1 MKNYA
6 GFNLLAWLGSCAV
19 VVALAGCGD
28 RATVQST
35 PAPAPAQTPMTP
47 AQRYAEEKLHQYRA
61 AKNYDEAWEV
71 FAAVCTT
78 DTLGDIDAWHA
89 ADRIISEGL
98 MNGPL
103 PSKPQ
108 PPEHVAARKRQ
119 DAIFDRFASVYI
131 AGFPG
136 TWGGGTI
143 RMRMIRQSL
152 VEDRVRAGLGKL
164 QPHER
169 QMVKDVMIK
178 MCREGNYRHSVEICT
193 TINNW
198 DGWEPAERQEFAW
211 MFLVS
216 TDFAGFGRKIL
227 GRDDDGLEEMMRDE
241 VLRRWSADRT
251 ILKSL
256 IALLNTRNDT
266 KLLPILLSMKQDI
279 DQNGGICG
287 TEPCADFVSFLS
299 GSIWRAQLTT
309 ADRATLFDML
319 ENDVEVSKSYGV
331 HVGDSIRLVVCERL
345 LAAGVPPDE
354 VRKSFLK
361 YVAKLNPSNPPN
373 TEGPRR
379 VGPLSNLKR
388 SLIDI
393 GVLND
398 SDLPGVWVPPK
409 VSGAIICY

>member
-1 MKNYA
+1 M
-6 GFNLLAWLGSCAV
+6 
-19 VVALAGCGD
+19 AL
-28 RATVQST
+28 
-35 PAPAPAQTPMTP
+35 
-47 AQRYAEEKLHQYRA
+47 
-61 AKNYDEAWEV
+61 
-71 FAAVCTT
+71 
-78 DTLGDIDAWHA
+78 
-89 ADRIISEGL
+89 
-98 MNGPL
+98 
-103 PSKPQ
+103 
-108 PPEHVAARKRQ
+108 
-119 DAIFDRFASVYI
+119 
-131 AGFPG
+131 
-136 TWGGGTI
+136 I
-143 RMRMIRQSL
+143 RNML
-152 VEDRVRAGLGKL
+152 VRDRVRAGLGRL
-164 QPHER
+164 QPYER
-169 QMVKDVMIK
+169 QMVKDVMVEACQQGI
-178 MCREGNYRHSVEICT
+178 YRQTVDFCT
-193 TINNW
+193 EVNNW